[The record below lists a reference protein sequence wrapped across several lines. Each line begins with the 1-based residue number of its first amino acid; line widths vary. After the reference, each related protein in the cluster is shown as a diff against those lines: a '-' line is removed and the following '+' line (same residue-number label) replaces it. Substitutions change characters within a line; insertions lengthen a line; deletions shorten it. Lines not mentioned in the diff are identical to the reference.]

1 MSFPRGAVVRWSVMQ
16 YLVSFLVASHCGK
29 RSSFFAL
36 IVLWLSRGYQCSMS
50 LPRGAVVG
58 WYVMV
63 IFFLLK

>member
-1 MSFPRGAVVRWSVMQ
+1 MPLPRGVVVGWSVMQ
-16 YLVSFLVASHCGK
+16 YLAAFLIASHCGK
-29 RSSFFAL
+29 RSGFLSL
-36 IVLWLSRGYQCSMS
+36 IVFWLSRGYQCSVS